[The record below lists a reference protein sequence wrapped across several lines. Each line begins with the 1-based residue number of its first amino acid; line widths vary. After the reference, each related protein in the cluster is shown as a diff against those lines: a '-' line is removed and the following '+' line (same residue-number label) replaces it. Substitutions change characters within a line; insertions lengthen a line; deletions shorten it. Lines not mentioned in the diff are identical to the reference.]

1 MCILELYVKYLK
13 QSLGF
18 LNLKV
23 QKNYLQV
30 NFKVIFRKPKKF
42 FDNKIFKYGIGMFF
56 KLPDK
61 FTLFQRF

>member
-1 MCILELYVKYLK
+1 MYSRIICKILKTK
-13 QSLGF
+13 IGI

-30 NFKVIFRKPKKF
+30 NFKVIFQKPKKF

-61 FTLFQRF
+61 LTLFQRF